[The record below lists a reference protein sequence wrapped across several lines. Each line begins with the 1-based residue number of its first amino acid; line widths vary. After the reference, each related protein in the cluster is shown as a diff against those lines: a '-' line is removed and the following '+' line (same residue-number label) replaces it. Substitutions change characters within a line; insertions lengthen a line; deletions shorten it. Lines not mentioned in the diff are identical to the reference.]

1 MGEMIPVASSQGVTV
16 YCPAEGKFSFFN
28 SLYPAH
34 RLFTGIDVYP
44 ERGFGDLTPSPIEGK
59 VTLIRKVKCPRGRG
73 FRDHGYDV
81 VTLLMSTENPDRMIK
96 VLHVE
101 PSVERGEELEPGQ
114 ELGTLIR
121 SGYYGYATHPHVHVE
136 IREPSDPLRA
146 RGGHTIRRLINVTP
160 QKPLDELRGTVTKN
174 LPEYTLVRFE
184 DVRGWGLPGFVGG
197 VPGLLDGGIPY
208 YGWLGAH
215 TEEPPRGNEV
225 RLCGRTI
232 AEISET
238 RDGTCVAK
246 CTNFKF
252 AIDGTSVGLS
262 LYLHPRSRPEVVVV
276 PPRLKG
282 LLIEE
287 SSEISITIG

>member
-1 MGEMIPVASSQGVTV
+1 MIPVASSQGVTV
-16 YCPAEGKFSFFN
+16 HCPVEGKFSFFN
-28 SLYPAH
+28 SPYPAH
-34 RLFTGIDVYP
+34 RLSTSIDVYP
-44 ERGFGDLTPSPIEGK
+44 ERGFGELTPSPIEGK
-59 VTLIRKVKCPRGRG
+59 VTLIRKVRCPRGRN
-73 FRDHGYDV
+73 FNDHGYDV
-81 VTLLMSTENPDRMIK
+81 VTLLRSLEAPDKVIK

-101 PSVERGEELEPGQ
+101 PTVECGEELELGQ

-146 RGGHTIRRLINVTP
+146 RGGHPMRRLTSVTP
-160 QKPLDELRGTVTKN
+160 QKPLKELRGTVTMS
-174 LPEYTLVRFE
+174 LPEYTLVRLE
-184 DVRGWGLPGFVGG
+184 GVRGWGLPGLVGG
-197 VPGLLDGGIPY
+197 VPGILDGGIPY

-215 TEEPPRGNEV
+215 TEEPPRGTEV

-238 RDGTCVAK
+238 RDGTCVAD
-246 CTNFKF
+246 CTDFKF

-276 PPRLKG
+276 PPHLKG

-287 SSEISITIG
+287 SSEVSITIG